1 MAKHSRPT
9 PVIILMCVMCC
20 KTKNYGIWKQE
31 NGLIADI
38 LKRRKNAVM
47 VCYPF

>member
-9 PVIILMCVMCC
+9 PVIILMCAMLQD
-20 KTKNYGIWKQE
+20 KKYGIWKQE

-38 LKRRKNAVM
+38 MERKTNFVM